1 MRLDTVT
8 IITVRESA
16 LKNWLLE
23 KKIPCRTGESNL
35 RQRRDGPTLHQLS
48 YIPNPNQG
56 EKRERD
62 RQTDRRTDLET
73 AGDRIVCVSVARA
86 SLVVTARRSIMQL
99 PLSQPVTVSVCLC
112 QSLSL
117 CVFRLFCFDFFSSL
131 ILLIKTET

>member
-56 EKRERD
+56 EKRERQAD
-62 RQTDRRTDLET
+62 RQANRS
-73 AGDRIVCVSVARA
+73 GDCGGPNTVCQCSARIACGDSKTIDNAAPALTTSDCLCVS
-86 SLVVTARRSIMQL
+86 
-99 PLSQPVTVSVCLC
+99 LSVSVSVCL
-112 QSLSL
+112 SS
-117 CVFRLFCFDFFSSL
+117 FLF
-131 ILLIKTET
+131 